1 MYRTSNPTIKNMQ
14 NYCSGED
21 LADETKTASYV
32 GVALKALLYVGLA
45 IASAVAA
52 AVLLNVNTG
61 LAGFL
66 LGVSVLGAFIC
77 SMIASFIPATCP
89 VSGSLYAIFEG
100 FAVGALSALFDA
112 FYSGIVLAAL
122 LSTFVTFGI
131 MMVLYATGAIRV
143 GSRFRS
149 FMISA
154 LLAICVTQLLI
165 FLVSLFFDEVY
176 YIFYGNGIIGLLVSA
191 VMVVFS
197 ALFILIDLSDIT
209 MLVDGRMDKKY
220 EWRAAFGLSV
230 TLIWLY
236 LEFLRFFAIVFSRR
250 SK

>member
-1 MYRTSNPTIKNMQ
+1 M
-14 NYCSGED
+14 
-21 LADETKTASYV
+21 
-32 GVALKALLYVGLA
+32 
-45 IASAVAA
+45 
-52 AVLLNVNTG
+52 
-61 LAGFL
+61 
-66 LGVSVLGAFIC
+66 
-77 SMIASFIPATCP
+77 PATCP

-112 FYSGIVLAAL
+112 VYSGIVLAAL

-154 LLAICVTQLLI
+154 LTAICVTQLLI
-165 FLVSLFFDEVY
+165 FLVSIFFDEVY
-176 YIFYGNGIIGLLVSA
+176 YIFYGNGIVGLLVSA
-191 VMVVFS
+191 AMVIF
-197 ALFILIDLSDIT
+197 AAAFILIDLSDVT
-209 MLVDGRMDKKY
+209 MLVDGRMEKKY

-236 LEFLRFFAIVFSRR
+236 MEFLRFFAIVFSRR
-250 SK
+250 NN

>member
-1 MYRTSNPTIKNMQ
+1 MT
-14 NYCSGED
+14 
-21 LADETKTASYV
+21 
-32 GVALKALLYVGLA
+32 
-45 IASAVAA
+45 A
-52 AVLLNVNTG
+52 AVLLRVNTG
-61 LAGFL
+61 LAGVL
-66 LGVSVLGAFIC
+66 LALSVIGAFIC
-77 SMIASFIPATCP
+77 SLVASFMPATCP

-112 FYSGIVLAAL
+112 VYSGIVLAAL

-154 LLAICVTQLLI
+154 LTAICVTQLLI
-165 FLVSLFFDEVY
+165 FLVSIFFDEVY
-176 YIFYGNGIIGLLVSA
+176 YIFYGNGIVGLLVSA
-191 VMVVFS
+191 VMVIF
-197 ALFILIDLSDIT
+197 AAAFILIDLSDVT
-209 MLVDGRMDKKY
+209 MLVDGRMEKKY

-236 LEFLRFFAIVFSRR
+236 MEFLRFFAIVFSRR
-250 SK
+250 NK

>member
-1 MYRTSNPTIKNMQ
+1 MYKSSNPTLKNMH
-14 NYCSGED
+14 NYCCGEE

-45 IASAVAA
+45 IAAAVTA
-52 AVLLNVNTG
+52 AVLLRVNTG
-61 LAGFL
+61 LAGVL
-66 LGVSVLGAFIC
+66 LALSVMGAFIC
-77 SMIASFIPATCP
+77 SLVASFMPATCP

-112 FYSGIVLAAL
+112 VYSGIVLAAL

-154 LLAICVTQLLI
+154 LTAICVTQLLI
-165 FLVSLFFDEVY
+165 FLVSIFFDEVY
-176 YIFYGNGIIGLLVSA
+176 YIFFGNGIVGLLVSA
-191 VMVVFS
+191 AMVIF
-197 ALFILIDLSDIT
+197 AAAFILIDLSDVT
-209 MLVDGRMDKKY
+209 MLVDGRMEKKY

-236 LEFLRFFAIVFSRR
+236 MEFLRFFAIVFSRR
-250 SK
+250 NN